1 MLKSNLAKFKLIL
14 QKAYMLNARVR
25 HLEFKLIIQDDE
37 HTQYLFNYL
46 PGQFISLLF
55 TKDSEIIRRNFSI
68 ANQPS
73 NDNILEIAV
82 TYVLN
87 GLGSTKLHNMQLGE
101 SINALGPFGTF
112 LLKPEE
118 FINIKRYILVAT
130 GTGVTPFRAML
141 NMIEQLINQKN
152 LEFILLLGVRNV
164 EELLYAKD
172 FIDFSNQ
179 YPNFK
184 FYPCYSRNHNRDHSS
199 SKEEHDVVLNVD
211 DYVYQGYVQHQLT
224 KFNLNPDSDLF
235 YLCGNPNM
243 IDEAL
248 IILKN
253 LNVPSKH
260 IKREKYI
267 STK

>member
-1 MLKSNLAKFKLIL
+1 MLKANLAKLKLIL

-25 HLEFKLIIQDDE
+25 HLEFKLIIQGDE
-37 HTQYLFNYL
+37 HPQYLFNYL

-55 TKDSEIIRRNFSI
+55 TKDSEIIRRSFSI
-68 ANQPS
+68 ANQPN

-82 TYVLN
+82 TYVSD
-87 GLGSTKLHNMQLGE
+87 GLGSTKLHNMQIGE

-141 NMIEQLINQKN
+141 NIIEQLINQKN

-172 FIDFSNQ
+172 FINFSNK
-179 YPNFK
+179 YSNFK
-184 FYPCYSRNHNRDHSS
+184 FYPCYSRTQVIGI
-199 SKEEHDVVLNVD
+199 KAE
-211 DYVYQGYVQHQLT
+211 YQGYVQHQLT
-224 KFNLNPDSDLF
+224 KLNLNPDSDLF

-248 IILKN
+248 MILKN
-253 LNVPSKH
+253 LKVPSKH

-267 STK
+267 SPK

>member
-1 MLKSNLAKFKLIL
+1 MLKANLAKFKLIL

-37 HTQYLFNYL
+37 HTQYLFDYL

-68 ANQPS
+68 ANQPN
-73 NDNILEIAV
+73 NDNILEIAI
-82 TYVLN
+82 TYVPN
-87 GLGSTKLHNMQLGE
+87 GLASTKLHNMQLGE

-141 NMIEQLINQKN
+141 NIIEQLINQKN
-152 LEFILLLGVRNV
+152 LEFILLSGVRNV

-184 FYPCYSRNHNRDHSS
+184 FYSCYSRAQVI
-199 SKEEHDVVLNVD
+199 DVKQE
-211 DYVYQGYVQHQLT
+211 YHGYVQHQLT
-224 KFNLNPDSDLF
+224 KLNLNPDSDLF

-248 IILKN
+248 MILKN
-253 LNVPSKH
+253 FKVPSKH

-267 STK
+267 SAK